1 MNAGGSTSASLFPVM
16 PVGIICG
23 NFPILVFGRCN
34 AHILHEIL
42 SMLAVMCYSTHS
54 KDPEMLSFY
63 AFPII
68 LCKLKTEGS
77 TDSLFFYAHSST
89 KLRIRSE

>member
-1 MNAGGSTSASLFPVM
+1 MNAGGSTSVSSFPVM

-23 NFPILVFGRCN
+23 NFPILVFGRCS
-34 AHILHEIL
+34 AHILYEIL

-54 KDPEMLSFY
+54 KDREMLSFC

-68 LCKLKTEGS
+68 LCKTITGGS
-77 TDSLFFYAHSST
+77 KEYKFH
-89 KLRIRSE
+89 K